1 VRDGR
6 PVTIKVPIWDEEVA
20 VNIWRVDVGRVALL
34 LLDTGLSET
43 NARQRFITARL
54 YEANREI
61 RLAQYALLGVG
72 GVRAL
77 EALGIDPAIIHMN
90 EGHPAAA
97 TLALVGRELADGA
110 ARGRHASRLRRAHQ
124 GFAADHRTAFLC
136 EPRGRRVRAKDLL
149 RAIGV
154 PSAPCTPGGR
164 SIICLWRPGL
174 AASVAVIAESW
185 SAQVRVSPLDAIILH
200 RLEVSML
207 VCRAGVALECP

>member
-34 LLDTGLSET
+34 LLDTGLSEN

-77 EALGIDPAIIHMN
+77 EAL
-90 EGHPAAA
+90 
-97 TLALVGRELADGA
+97 
-110 ARGRHASRLRRAHQ
+110 AS
-124 GFAADHRTAFLC
+124 T
-136 EPRGRRVRAKDLL
+136 P
-149 RAIGV
+149 
-154 PSAPCTPGGR
+154 PSFT
-164 SIICLWRPGL
+164 
-174 AASVAVIAESW
+174 
-185 SAQVRVSPLDAIILH
+185 
-200 RLEVSML
+200 
-207 VCRAGVALECP
+207 